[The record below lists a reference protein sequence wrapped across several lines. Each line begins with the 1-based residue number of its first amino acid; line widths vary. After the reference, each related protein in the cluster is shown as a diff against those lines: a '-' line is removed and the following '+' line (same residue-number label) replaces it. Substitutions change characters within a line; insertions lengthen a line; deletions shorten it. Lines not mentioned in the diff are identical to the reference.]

1 MPSRSLR
8 RTVAALS
15 LAALLLPI
23 STLHAAQRQSRPA
36 PANSARPA
44 NPPSPATPANTAS
57 NLSPILGAIV
67 QFFIDAGMQ
76 IDGNG

>member
-23 STLHAAQRQSRPA
+23 SALHAAQRQSRPA
-36 PANSARPA
+36 PAT
-44 NPPSPATPANTAS
+44 PATPANTAS
-57 NLSPILGAIV
+57 HLSPVLGAIV
-67 QFFIDAGMQ
+67 QFFIDAGML

>member
-36 PANSARPA
+36 PANPARPA
-44 NPPSPATPANTAS
+44 APATPANSATQI
-57 NLSPILGAIV
+57 SPILGAIV

>member
-44 NPPSPATPANTAS
+44 APATPSTAS